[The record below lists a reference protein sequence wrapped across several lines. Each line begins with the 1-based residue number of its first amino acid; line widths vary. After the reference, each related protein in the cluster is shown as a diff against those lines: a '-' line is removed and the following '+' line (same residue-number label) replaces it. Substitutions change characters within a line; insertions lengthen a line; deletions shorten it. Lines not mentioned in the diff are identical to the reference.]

1 MNVFQFF
8 KSQRRDF
15 ADKLSQESSGRT
27 QRTAVKDS
35 GLTAI
40 FDGKHFVFNESAWT
54 VVNLINMVRRYGIS
68 YFRLRSGPRSMLRRF
83 VRLYELQARF
93 PDMPDMCVRSKVWTD
108 TEPTEASL
116 YGVAL
121 VQGLCMRLEGEAR
134 TA

>member
-1 MNVFQFF
+1 MSVFEFYR
-8 KSQRRDF
+8 SQRRDF

-68 YFRLRSGPRSMLRRF
+68 YFRLRSGPRSMLRRY

-93 PDMPDMCVRSKVWTD
+93 SDMCVRSKVWTD
-108 TEPTEASL
+108 TEPTDASL
-116 YGVAL
+116 YEGAL
-121 VQGLCMRLEGEAR
+121 VWGLCMRLEGRSR